1 MASSDALRNAN
12 DQRIVTFTHPPVNV
26 KKGAVKICLP
36 NFPHLLTDYF
46 IDTPPWNSCKLEFMK
61 IRQATRQKKCDR
73 GWITKCSIL
82 FTLLLLYGSA
92 VAAAPGQFPS
102 PTGHVNDFAGV
113 VDEGTRARLEILLT
127 NFENRTGAQLAVVT
141 LQSLEGR
148 PIEEYANELYR
159 AWGIGAK
166 SGDRKDQGAL
176 LLIALQDRQSR
187 LEVGYGLEG
196 DLPDGLAG
204 ELIRRM
210 RPFLKQSDYS
220 QAVWVGTRSIVDTL
234 AERWQISLEGIEDRQ
249 YAWKKK
255 RDRPTLN
262 PVVIFIIIIAILI
275 IIGVISSFFRGGGG
289 RGNGSGGDLWW
300 LAPIIFNGSGGSF
313 GGGSRGNH
321 SGWGSSGGG
330 SDWGGFGGGSSGG
343 GGASDSW

>member
-1 MASSDALRNAN
+1 MARKAGSGSS
-12 DQRIVTFTHPPVNV
+12 T
-26 KKGAVKICLP
+26 LP
-36 NFPHLLTDYF
+36 L
-46 IDTPPWNSCKLEFMK
+46 IDTPPRNSCKLQTMK
-61 IRQATRQKKCDR
+61 ICEIRHRQIRHRMADQ
-73 GWITKCSIL
+73 GWILKWSVLLTIHL
-82 FTLLLLYGSA
+82 FFGLLLPVTLFRGSA
-92 VAAAPGQFPS
+92 AAAPGQFPA

-113 VDEGTRARLEILLT
+113 VDEETRARLETLLT
-127 NFENRTGAQLAVVT
+127 NFERQTGVQLAAVT
-141 LQSLEGR
+141 VQSLEGR

-210 RPFLKQSDYS
+210 RPFLKQGDHS
-220 QAVWVGTRSIVDTL
+220 QAVWVGMRSIVDTL

-255 RDRPTLN
+255 SRPALN
-262 PVVIFIIIIAILI
+262 PVVVFVVIIAILI
-275 IIGVISSFFRGGGG
+275 IIGVISSFFRGRGGG
-289 RGNGSGGDLWW
+289 GGSGGGDLWW

-313 GGGSRGNH
+313 GGGSRGNN
-321 SGWGSSGGG
+321 SGWWSGSGG